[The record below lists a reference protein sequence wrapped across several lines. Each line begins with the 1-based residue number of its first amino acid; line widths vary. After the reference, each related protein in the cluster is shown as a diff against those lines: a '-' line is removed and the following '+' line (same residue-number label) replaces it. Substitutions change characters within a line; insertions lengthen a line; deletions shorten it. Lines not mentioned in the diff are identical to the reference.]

1 MRYIFNLLFILF
13 LITGCTIDP
22 RDLKDQYV
30 KDMNG
35 NIYEVVPALGVN
47 YFLKPMND
55 KIKNLDKLRNKK
67 GK

>member
-1 MRYIFNLLFILF
+1 MRYIFSLIFILF
-13 LITGCTIDP
+13 LISGCTIDP

-35 NIYEVVPALGVN
+35 NIYEVVPALGEN